1 MEHNVTQR
9 GCDRSLSPSTKT
21 VGSGGQREHVC
32 LTSDP
37 LQCVTLPT
45 ASSSSEN
52 SVNCGCAHPGHQDPK
67 RHLLS
72 SWEPGENVIWALFG
86 LSVHSYIITLKC
98 RFMAGFMYIV
108 LVPRPPPFH
117 RYIHNMSCR
126 KYKLLIVQALSSF
139 LNLSKGLFVKHTQM
153 PFDRW
158 GANCSVNYLYRFLFH
173 VEPNKQKILMLW
185 KKKWMMTFL
194 YKHSL
199 RSLIIGDSREQ
210 RSIAI
215 AVTLWSL

>member
-9 GCDRSLSPSTKT
+9 GCDRSLSPSTKAM
-21 VGSGGQREHVC
+21 GSGGQREHAC
-32 LTSDP
+32 LTFDP

-72 SWEPGENVIWALFG
+72 SWEPGENVIFWPVCAQLHHNIEVQIYG
-86 LSVHSYIITLKC
+86 RLYVYCLSPT
-98 RFMAGFMYIV
+98 A
-108 LVPRPPPFH
+108 PPPFH

-153 PFDRW
+153 PFDR
-158 GANCSVNYLYRFLFH
+158 
-173 VEPNKQKILMLW
+173 
-185 KKKWMMTFL
+185 
-194 YKHSL
+194 
-199 RSLIIGDSREQ
+199 
-210 RSIAI
+210 
-215 AVTLWSL
+215 